1 MRKNSPRVIMV
12 MGKVKIVKKGLT
24 VQFNIPSTSPVS
36 IAVQILLTDIPEN
49 IQAIK
54 YTINP
59 LINMFRR
66 TLIIKYFS

>member
-1 MRKNSPRVIMV
+1 
-12 MGKVKIVKKGLT
+12 
-24 VQFNIPSTSPVS
+24 VS